1 MKTLAIIFTALSLII
16 SMYSGSIIWGLWIT
30 TGLCF
35 YLPLLLI
42 HLVRKKKE
50 KKLLA
55 QIAAMLHQ

>member
-16 SMYSGSIIWGLWIT
+16 SMYSGLIIWGLWIT
-30 TGLCF
+30 TSICF